1 MVSEGQAT
9 VEESSH
15 QMEITNTTTET
26 QCATITAEALEEELA
41 QGVQQDGE
49 TNHRS
54 KEILEMEN
62 QEPIRKGKMTHLSDK
77 EETERLEAE
86 TPKPM
91 VDILAKTDKRFC
103 VENTAK
109 Q

>member
-1 MVSEGQAT
+1 
-9 VEESSH
+9 
-15 QMEITNTTTET
+15 
-26 QCATITAEALEEELA
+26 
-41 QGVQQDGE
+41 
-49 TNHRS
+49 
-54 KEILEMEN
+54 MEN
-62 QEPIRKGKMTHLSDK
+62 QEPIRKGKMAHLSAQ